1 MSEQSDSVAGASAT
15 ESAQSTN
22 GTLDA
27 TGAYET
33 AEGVVLY
40 DTERPLAWLQSD
52 GAVELGEMR

>member
-1 MSEQSDSVAGASAT
+1 MSERTDSVAGESET
-15 ESAQSTN
+15 EITQFAD

-40 DTERPLAWLQSD
+40 DTEQPLAWLQSD
-52 GAVELGEMR
+52 GAVELREMR